1 MVKDPA
7 CQRRRLRRLRFHPRV
22 GKTPPPPGGGRG
34 NPLQCS
40 CRRIPWT
47 GAWQATVLR
56 VTKSQ
61 RQLEGLSMRVKKH
74 HFEIPLWG
82 KHSRPRGML
91 TSLGVRRLPVQPFTL
106 QARRLRG
113 GPAPRHPGSLLQSL
127 CCSQLRSLPS
137 WSPFT
142 YSACSLDS
150 AGQEAK
156 TSPAPACSLPPCPPP
171 QSQPGHGTGLGP
183 DLLAIRTTE
192 QEGGPEREGPGSAQH
207 SGQPRPPGSV
217 ALGRPPGPSWAE
229 GGHRGG
235 RVRPSLDP
243 LKPGAG
249 TGFFSCRPLQG
260 QHHPAVPLDFPP
272 PQGAQFTLSFIPS
285 TEL

>member
-1 MVKDPA
+1 MHRAAESWLGLHPQQLWWLKTLPA
-7 CQRRRLRRLRFHPRV
+7 SAGGLGDSGSTPGSARP
-22 GKTPPPPGGGRG
+22 TPPPPAGGGRG

-82 KHSRPRGML
+82 KHSWPRGML

-142 YSACSLDS
+142 
-150 AGQEAK
+150 
-156 TSPAPACSLPPCPPP
+156 
-171 QSQPGHGTGLGP
+171 
-183 DLLAIRTTE
+183 
-192 QEGGPEREGPGSAQH
+192 
-207 SGQPRPPGSV
+207 
-217 ALGRPPGPSWAE
+217 
-229 GGHRGG
+229 
-235 RVRPSLDP
+235 
-243 LKPGAG
+243 
-249 TGFFSCRPLQG
+249 
-260 QHHPAVPLDFPP
+260 
-272 PQGAQFTLSFIPS
+272 
-285 TEL
+285 